1 MFKDRLVC
9 EEDAD
14 KLETILRHSL
24 RRIAGKDVSLIQMPI
39 YEDSHVGPLDS
50 KGFFFTNFKADIKLF

>member
-1 MFKDRLVC
+1 MFKDRLIC

-24 RRIAGKDVSLIQMPI
+24 RRIAGKDVSLIQMPM
-39 YEDSHVGPLDS
+39 YQDSHVGPFGS
-50 KGFFFTNFKADIKLF
+50 KGIFY

>member
-24 RRIAGKDVSLIQMPI
+24 RRIAGKDVSLIQMPM
-39 YEDSHVGPLDS
+39 YQDFHVGPFGF
-50 KGFFFTNFKADIKLF
+50 KGLFINFKADIKIL